1 MIEVMITDDHRVLV
15 DGLRKLVDDSGFAR
29 VCCTTYTGRECLKM
43 LGQSLPD
50 VLFLDINLPDYSG
63 LDLCKK
69 IKASYPSVKII
80 AITSYGEYA
89 VVREMMENGA
99 SGYVLKNAMPEE
111 ILFSIGTVY
120 EGGTFLCEQI
130 DLLMKKRSAATVW
143 LTPREKELLA
153 FIADGFTNSE
163 IADKMFLS
171 VETINSYRKN
181 LLCKLNA
188 RNTAVMVKI
197 ALEQKLIR

>member
-15 DGLRKLVDDSGFAR
+15 DGLRKLVDDSRFAH
-29 VCCTTYTGRECLKM
+29 VCSTAFTGRECLKM
-43 LGQSLPD
+43 LGQSHPD

-63 LDLCKK
+63 LDLCKQ
-69 IKASYPSVKII
+69 IKNSYPSVKII
-80 AITSYGEYA
+80 ALTSYSEYV

-111 ILFSIGTVY
+111 ILLSIETVY
-120 EGGTFLCEQI
+120 RNETFLCEQI
-130 DLLMKKRSAATVW
+130 DLQMRKRSADPVW

-153 FIADGFTNSE
+153 FVADGFTNSE
-163 IADKMFLS
+163 IAEKMFLS

-181 LLCKLNA
+181 LLFKLNA
-188 RNTAVMVKI
+188 RNTAVMVRI
-197 ALEQKLIR
+197 ALEQRLIR

>member
-29 VCCTTYTGRECLKM
+29 VCCTAYTSRECLKM
-43 LGQSLPD
+43 LEHSLPD

-63 LDLCKK
+63 LDLCKQIK
-69 IKASYPSVKII
+69 ISYPSVKII

-111 ILFSIGTVY
+111 ILLSIETVY
-120 EGGTFLCEQI
+120 NNEKFLCEQI
-130 DLLMKKRSAATVW
+130 DLLMKKRSADPVW
-143 LTPREKELLA
+143 LTPREKELLS
-153 FIADGFTNSE
+153 FIAEGFTNSE
-163 IADKMFLS
+163 IAEKMFLS

-181 LLCKLNA
+181 MLCKLNA

>member
-1 MIEVMITDDHRVLV
+1 
-15 DGLRKLVDDSGFAR
+15 
-29 VCCTTYTGRECLKM
+29 M
-43 LGQSLPD
+43 LEQSLPD

-63 LDLCKK
+63 LDLCKQ
-69 IKASYPSVKII
+69 IKTSYPSVEII
-80 AITSYGEYA
+80 ALTSYGEYA
-89 VVREMMENGA
+89 VIREMMENGA

-111 ILFSIGTVY
+111 ILLSIETVY

-130 DLLMKKRSAATVW
+130 DLLMKKRSADPVW
-143 LTPREKELLA
+143 LTPREKELLT
-153 FIADGFTNSE
+153 FIAEGFTNGE
-163 IADKMFLS
+163 IAEKMFLS